1 MWNELKLQ
9 GEIIMRLTFKNMH
22 NETRLNSDFDL
33 LSEAR
38 GTIEFKKQKY
48 SQGGL
53 AVVYAP
59 NGTGK
64 SSFASTMKAVE
75 STEMVSFEATDE
87 KGNVIVPESKAF
99 HVIEDQISRHIIL
112 GDESQYLVGQ
122 NIKREYELRKR
133 VGEGFAKKFQD
144 ELPAV
149 YKEIYNIGT
158 VKNSLINNLQ
168 NINANA
174 YEYIRS
180 IVNKGS
186 RGKNIDFAQFVEFI
200 ENADNRMNI
209 DNYDENLLQ
218 FIIKDFSKA
227 KVVEKLLEVDLQS
240 IGCSEEVIYIEQHDD
255 AIGILNKYHM
265 LSSCIVCD
273 NQNFN
278 GEELLSNKKQRRNNI
293 YNMLNDNMRNLLD
306 QVINDQSLVG
316 NDPFRIKQIGMNF
329 ISGKDDEILI
339 LIQTLKL
346 YVDIA
351 CKKMIN
357 ELIDS
362 FIGTTLLQDYK
373 ELSTLQ
379 ASDPEIDSDDLLYI
393 QKVISENIDRNI
405 TIIRDQEHDK
415 NFRLMIDDSPLL
427 NVEREEMRLSTGEQ
441 NFISLAFE
449 LLLAK
454 NSSFEYIIIDDPI
467 SSFDS
472 LYKNKIAFCIIK
484 FLENKK
490 QIVLTHN
497 LDLVRL
503 LEVQLQGSFNLY
515 LLNNTEGGENGFIKI
530 NEKEKQILINL
541 AALIS
546 LLQNKDGELLS
557 IIIDRKMFLMAMI
570 PFLRG
575 YTHISFDPNDY
586 YGKLSNLMH
595 GYKLLDMDLVPVYN
609 TLFGN
614 IFDGQEM
621 ISSDDILNLDC
632 RD

>member
-1 MWNELKLQ
+1 
-9 GEIIMRLTFKNMH
+9 MRLTFKSMH
-22 NETRLNSDFDL
+22 NETRFNSDFDL
-33 LSEAR
+33 LSEMR

-99 HVIEDQISRHIIL
+99 HIIEDQISRHIIF

-149 YKEIYNIGT
+149 YKEIYSIST
-158 VKNSLINNLQ
+158 VKNSLISNLQ

-200 ENADNRMNI
+200 ENADNRMDI

-218 FIIKDFSKA
+218 FTIKDFSKA

-329 ISGKDDEILI
+329 ISGKDDEIFI
-339 LIQTLKL
+339 LIQTL
-346 YVDIA
+346 
-351 CKKMIN
+351 
-357 ELIDS
+357 
-362 FIGTTLLQDYK
+362 
-373 ELSTLQ
+373 
-379 ASDPEIDSDDLLYI
+379 
-393 QKVISENIDRNI
+393 
-405 TIIRDQEHDK
+405 TI
-415 NFRLMIDDSPLL
+415 
-427 NVEREEMRLSTGEQ
+427 
-441 NFISLAFE
+441 
-449 LLLAK
+449 
-454 NSSFEYIIIDDPI
+454 
-467 SSFDS
+467 
-472 LYKNKIAFCIIK
+472 
-484 FLENKK
+484 
-490 QIVLTHN
+490 
-497 LDLVRL
+497 
-503 LEVQLQGSFNLY
+503 
-515 LLNNTEGGENGFIKI
+515 
-530 NEKEKQILINL
+530 
-541 AALIS
+541 
-546 LLQNKDGELLS
+546 
-557 IIIDRKMFLMAMI
+557 
-570 PFLRG
+570 
-575 YTHISFDPNDY
+575 
-586 YGKLSNLMH
+586 
-595 GYKLLDMDLVPVYN
+595 VPH
-609 TLFGN
+609 
-614 IFDGQEM
+614 
-621 ISSDDILNLDC
+621 
-632 RD
+632 

>member
-1 MWNELKLQ
+1 
-9 GEIIMRLTFKNMH
+9 MRLTFKNMH